1 MGKSLV
7 SYFLTRGVHVYKGVL
22 YEDEYIYTFIHHSGR
37 HIKT

>member
-22 YEDEYIYTFIHHSGR
+22 YEDEYIYIHLFTTQVD
-37 HIKT
+37 I